1 LLTALIDWSINKK
14 VPVVY
19 WLVNKVNTGG
29 SPAIPRN
36 APRHRRSATERRDD
50 ILAAALTEFAT
61 HGYFA
66 TRTADIAK
74 RVGISQPYIYALFAD
89 KKELFLACHALAMQR
104 LREALFQATPKADD
118 ARSWP
123 LALDRVEAAMRELIT
138 ADPTQLMFQLQAHAA
153 AIDPQIREVVRE
165 RFMAMVDEGVR
176 ATGASR
182 GVVLEHL
189 ARGLFFTVALA
200 LELPDEYRLPPAA
213 GGAPRAARSGT
224 TSSNRRT
231 NTA

>member
-1 LLTALIDWSINKK
+1 M
-14 VPVVY
+14 
-19 WLVNKVNTGG
+19 
-29 SPAIPRN
+29 PRN
-36 APRHRRSATERRDD
+36 APLHRRSSTERRDD

-66 TRTADIAK
+66 ARTADIAR

-104 LREALFQATPKADD
+104 LREALFQARAADG
-118 ARSWP
+118 ARRRP
-123 LALDRVEAAMRELIT
+123 LALSRVEAAMRELIT
-138 ADPTQLMFQLQAHAA
+138 SDPTQLMFQLQAHAA
-153 AIDPQIREVVRE
+153 ASDPQIREVVRE

-182 GVVLEHL
+182 GVVLEYL

-200 LELPDEYRLPPAA
+200 LDLPDDYRLPPAT
-213 GGAPRAARSGT
+213 GGVPRAAQSGT
-224 TSSNRRT
+224 TSSHRRT

>member
-1 LLTALIDWSINKK
+1 M
-14 VPVVY
+14 
-19 WLVNKVNTGG
+19 
-29 SPAIPRN
+29 PRN
-36 APRHRRSATERRDD
+36 APLHRRSSTERRDD
-50 ILAAALTEFAT
+50 ILAAALAEFAT

-74 RVGISQPYIYALFAD
+74 RVGISQPYIYALFDD
-89 KKELFLACHALAMQR
+89 KKALFLACHALAMQR
-104 LREALFQATPKADD
+104 LREALFPARPAANG
-118 ARSWP
+118 ARSRP
-123 LALDRVEAAMRELIT
+123 LALSRVEAAMRELIT

-153 AIDPQIREVVRE
+153 ASDPQIREVVRE

-200 LELPDEYRLPPAA
+200 LELPDDYRLPPAA
-213 GGAPRAARSGT
+213 GGAPRAAKNGAT
-224 TSSNRRT
+224 ASNRRIT
-231 NTA
+231 TP

>member
-1 LLTALIDWSINKK
+1 M
-14 VPVVY
+14 
-19 WLVNKVNTGG
+19 
-29 SPAIPRN
+29 PRHD
-36 APRHRRSATERRDD
+36 PPHRRSAAQRRDD
-50 ILAAALTEFAT
+50 ILAAALTEFAAN
-61 HGYFA
+61 GYFA

-104 LREALFQATPKADD
+104 LRGALFQATAATDG
-118 ARSWP
+118 ARRQP
-123 LALDRVEAAMRELIT
+123 LSLSRVEAAMRELVT
-138 ADPTQLMFQLQAHAA
+138 SDPTQLMFQLQAHAA
-153 AIDPQIREVVRE
+153 ASDPQIREVVRE

-200 LELPDEYRLPPAA
+200 LDLPADYCLPSAA
-213 GGAPRAARSGT
+213 GGAPRPARSGT
-224 TSSNRRT
+224 TSSSRRST
-231 NTA
+231 TT

>member
-1 LLTALIDWSINKK
+1 M
-14 VPVVY
+14 
-19 WLVNKVNTGG
+19 
-29 SPAIPRN
+29 
-36 APRHRRSATERRDD
+36 PRHAPAQRASAAQRRDD
-50 ILAAALTEFAT
+50 ILAAALAEFAA

-66 TRTADIAK
+66 TRTADIAR

-104 LREALFQATPKADD
+104 LRGALFQATGAADG
-118 ARSWP
+118 ARRRP
-123 LALDRVEAAMRELIT
+123 LALGRVDAAMRELVT
-138 ADPTQLMFQLQAHAA
+138 TEPTQLMFQLQAHAA
-153 AIDPQIREVVRE
+153 ASDPQIREVVRE

-200 LELPDEYRLPPAA
+200 LDLPEDYRLPPAA
-213 GGAPRAARSGT
+213 AGAPRLPASGS
-224 TSSNRRT
+224 TSSTRRST
-231 NTA
+231 TTTTT